1 VVVVVEV
8 VVVVVVLEGGGRE
21 SHVMKNDDDHGD
33 GGGCGGG
40 GGGGYA
46 RIDLSLTCLFDYIYP
61 PTHPINRAYELILQK
76 AVNRPRVP
84 IDVHWAFIDKA
95 IAKAKVHIL
104 KVCGLHYY
112 YYYYYY
118 YYY

>member
-1 VVVVVEV
+1 MAAGF
-8 VVVVVVLEGGGRE
+8 VLAFRF
-21 SHVMKNDDDHGD
+21 
-33 GGGCGGG
+33 
-40 GGGGYA
+40 
-46 RIDLSLTCLFDYIYP
+46 LTIVLGVSKVIYP